1 MLYPLSYGA
10 FPLKAATYIGS
21 AGCVLPCQA
30 PAKKW
35 VGALAMWSRRLKRKN
50 NQPRLREASRRA
62 VYTHVQ
68 MCVVNVSSDRAT
80 AAYLAG

>member
-1 MLYPLSYGA
+1 VLYPLSYGA
-10 FPLKAATYIGS
+10 FPVKAATYISS
-21 AGCVLPCQA
+21 AGCVLSCQP

-35 VGALAMWSRRLKRKN
+35 VGSCGVVAKTKRKN
-50 NQPRLREASRRA
+50 NWPCLREASQRA

-80 AAYLAG
+80 AAYPAG